1 MQRAFATPAESAARK
16 GVIFCALLA
25 IPCSLSFFFTGSA
38 LYAFYHFH
46 PDRLAAAMPNDTIF
60 PFFIVN
66 EIPPALVG
74 LVIAGLFA
82 AAMATLSSA
91 MNSTAAIVVR
101 DLYMP
106 LGRGLKDGEYVRI
119 ARKATIL
126 AGVAATVMAAYIAGL
141 KVASLWDQFLRL
153 IALIGGGFPGVVALG
168 LLTRRANAPGVII
181 GAVVSIAVTWWV
193 QTYTATDVFFQG
205 FVAIGSCMLIG
216 YAASLPFGPQRWKEG
231 ERNVLT
237 VWDVNRGGPAKTAR

>member
-1 MQRAFATPAESAARK
+1 GGVTIVYSMIGGFAAVIWTDVMQFIVTFLGVGVAMFYICQGVPGGLDGIVRTGAAHGKFQMVDWSLHFDRPTVAVFVGMTIASAFTQLADQPLMQRAFATPAESAARK

-126 AGVAATVMAAYIAGL
+126 AGV
-141 KVASLWDQFLRL
+141 
-153 IALIGGGFPGVVALG
+153 
-168 LLTRRANAPGVII
+168 
-181 GAVVSIAVTWWV
+181 
-193 QTYTATDVFFQG
+193 
-205 FVAIGSCMLIG
+205 
-216 YAASLPFGPQRWKEG
+216 
-231 ERNVLT
+231 
-237 VWDVNRGGPAKTAR
+237 